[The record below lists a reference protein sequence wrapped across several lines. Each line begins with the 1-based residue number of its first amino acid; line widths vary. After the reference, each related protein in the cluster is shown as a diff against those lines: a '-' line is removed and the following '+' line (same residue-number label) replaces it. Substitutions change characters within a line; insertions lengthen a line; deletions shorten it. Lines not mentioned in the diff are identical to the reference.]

1 MKTAIILFNLGGPD
15 NLGVVEPFLFN
26 LFYDP
31 AIIRLPK
38 PLRYLIAK
46 LISKKRTPIAQE
58 IYRKI
63 GGGSP
68 LLKNTKEQ
76 AIALEKLMTD
86 SRVFIA
92 MRYSKPRS
100 SEVVGKVK
108 SYDPDQILLLPL
120 YPQFSTTTSKS
131 SIDEW
136 NIEAKKIGLKVP
148 TRTLCCY
155 YNDERFINAHVDLI
169 RPYYERA
176 KRNGIP
182 RILFSAH
189 GLPEKIVKSGDPYQW
204 QVEKTVEAV
213 VAKLGITDLDYNIC
227 YQSRVGP
234 LRWIGPS
241 TDQEII
247 RASKE
252 GKIIIL
258 VPIAFV
264 SEHSETLVELD
275 IEYRKL
281 AVENG
286 VIDYL
291 RVPAL
296 GTSQHFIEALRS
308 LCLNNDKVAACP
320 REFSQCLKK
329 CA

>member
-1 MKTAIILFNLGGPD
+1 MKTAVILFNLGGPD
-15 NLGVVEPFLFN
+15 NLDAVELFLFN

-38 PLRYLIAK
+38 PLRYLVAK

-63 GGGSP
+63 GGSSP
-68 LLKNTKEQ
+68 ILKNTEEQ
-76 AIALEKLMTD
+76 ARALEELLTG
-86 SRVFIA
+86 SRVFTV
-92 MRYSKPRS
+92 MRYSNPRS
-100 SEVVGKVK
+100 NEMVRQVK
-108 SYDPDQILLLPL
+108 SYNPDQIILLPL

-131 SIDEW
+131 SIDDW
-136 NIEAKKIGLKVP
+136 NIEAEKIGLKVP

-155 YNDERFINAHVDLI
+155 YNEEQFIDAHVDLI

-176 KRNGIP
+176 KERAP

-189 GLPEKIVKSGDPYQW
+189 GLPEKIIKSGDPYQW
-204 QVEKTVEAV
+204 QVERTVESV

-234 LRWIGPS
+234 LKWIGPS
-241 TDQEII
+241 TDQEIM
-247 RASKE
+247 RAGKE

-286 VIDYL
+286 ALDYL

-296 GTSQHFIEALRS
+296 GTSWYFIEALKS
-308 LCLNNDKVAACP
+308 LCLNEYKVIACP
-320 REFSQCLKK
+320 KEFSQCLKK